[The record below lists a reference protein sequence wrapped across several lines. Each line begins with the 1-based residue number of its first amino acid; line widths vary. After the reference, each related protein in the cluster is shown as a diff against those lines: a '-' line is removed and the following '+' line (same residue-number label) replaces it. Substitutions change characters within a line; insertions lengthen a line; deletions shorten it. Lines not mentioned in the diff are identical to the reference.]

1 MDQIKTTQLVTLLF
15 AVVIIGLILGCVFI
29 IKTGMD
35 IFKSVPDINDLSH
48 DGLEPFDSCTSAN
61 GRYTVDLYYVSLNAL
76 SQYGTLGVVTDNKTG
91 QERNIYFSYPLEGV
105 VNMEFRN
112 NKEVIIG
119 NRALDVRYDSF
130 DSRVIEKAK

>member
-1 MDQIKTTQLVTLLF
+1 
-15 AVVIIGLILGCVFI
+15 
-29 IKTGMD
+29 
-35 IFKSVPDINDLSH
+35 
-48 DGLEPFDSCTSAN
+48 
-61 GRYTVDLYYVSLNAL
+61 VDLYYVSLNAL
-76 SQYGTLGVVTDNKTG
+76 SQYGTLGVLTDNKTG